1 MKVLVKRIGICL
13 LIAALC
19 RGAAAFEEWI
29 GTSGERGAITEFAP
43 EPKETEIVD
52 TEETGA

>member
-1 MKVLVKRIGICL
+1 MRAMVKRIGICL

-29 GTSGERGAITEFAP
+29 GTSEERGAITEFAP
-43 EPKETEIVD
+43 EPKETEILN